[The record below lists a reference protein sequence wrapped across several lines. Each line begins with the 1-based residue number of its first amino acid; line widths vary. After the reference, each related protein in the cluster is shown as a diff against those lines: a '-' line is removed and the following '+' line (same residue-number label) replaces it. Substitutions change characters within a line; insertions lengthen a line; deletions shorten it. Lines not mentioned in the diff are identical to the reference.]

1 MVSSLRLP
9 AAFAMN
15 TSVIS
20 GLIGGLASVAIC
32 SYISAKVRGSSQQ
45 RTLRWGAWLVVL
57 GFFCL
62 AFVALAFSALF
73 IDADVWVDRGEL
85 FAVIALIVGF
95 GSGAG
100 YCFAEYFLTRG
111 RYDDDG
117 VDFCTPWTG
126 RKTERWSDLRSV
138 ELNDQMS
145 WYVLTFRSGN
155 KIRISTMLSGH
166 GGMLAV
172 LEQKRLPLQP

>member
-1 MVSSLRLP
+1 
-9 AAFAMN
+9 MN
-15 TSVIS
+15 SSVIS
-20 GLIGGLASVAIC
+20 GLIGGLVSVAIC
-32 SYISAKVRGSSQQ
+32 SYISAKVRGFAEQG
-45 RTLRWGAWLVVL
+45 TLRWGAWLVVL
-57 GFFCL
+57 GFCCL
-62 AFVALAFSALF
+62 AFVAFAFAALF

-111 RYDDDG
+111 SYDDNG
-117 VDFCTPWTG
+117 IDFYTPWTG
-126 RKTERWSDLRSV
+126 PKAERWSDLRGV
-138 ELNDQMS
+138 ELNAQMS

-166 GGMLAV
+166 GGILAL
-172 LEQKRLPLQP
+172 LEQKGTPLRA